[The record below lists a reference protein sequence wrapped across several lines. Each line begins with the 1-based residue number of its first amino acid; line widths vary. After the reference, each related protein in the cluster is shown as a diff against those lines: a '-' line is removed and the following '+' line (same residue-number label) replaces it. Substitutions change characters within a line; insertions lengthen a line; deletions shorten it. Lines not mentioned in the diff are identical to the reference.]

1 MLTVAVGDCFP
12 TSMALALRGML
23 HTTSKALPFV
33 IPVAEKDDVDGP
45 IDALARLVFK
55 KVSAALSGSPLGS
68 SIVG

>member
-12 TSMALALRGML
+12 TSMALTLREML

-33 IPVAEKDDVDGP
+33 IPIDKVDDVNAP